1 MRMLLGCVP
10 NVPMALTVRVLR
22 ARDLQECN
30 IKTYGD
36 VCRNFA
42 LARGCIALGVCVSV
56 CLCVCVS
63 VCVCSLFDTCM

>member
-22 ARDLQECN
+22 ARDIQESN

-42 LARGCIALGVCVSV
+42 LARGCIALGVCLCVSV
-56 CLCVCVS
+56 CLCVCV
-63 VCVCSLFDTCM
+63 CLQPL